1 MWCCMIL
8 LKRIDT
14 YQTMEEILL
23 FSTSMVHM
31 GLQKITNA
39 NQTLAQRKGKGNDR
53 KKCHIRKL
61 CDNKNTKTNIIET
74 KNHNHLDLSSIISF
88 IVSLL
93 RSFFIQ
99 QL

>member
-1 MWCCMIL
+1 MIL
-8 LKRIDT
+8 LKKIDA

-53 KKCHIRKL
+53 KNVIFE
-61 CDNKNTKTNIIET
+61 NYATTKIQKPI
-74 KNHNHLDLSSIISF
+74 SSKPKTTTI
-88 IVSLL
+88 
-93 RSFFIQ
+93 
-99 QL
+99 